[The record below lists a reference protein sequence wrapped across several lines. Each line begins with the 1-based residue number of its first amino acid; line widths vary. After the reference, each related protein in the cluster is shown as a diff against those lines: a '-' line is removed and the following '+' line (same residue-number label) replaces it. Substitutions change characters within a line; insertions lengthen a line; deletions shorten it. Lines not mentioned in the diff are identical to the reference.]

1 MGGFFGVVSSGR
13 CAEDLFYGTDYHS
26 HLGNQR
32 GGLLVHDGKNG
43 FTRFIH
49 DIRNSPFRSMD
60 ECSVSVMIF
69 GSVLA
74 FWSICPQWEQRRL
87 SGRGLLRGPG
97 PGRRPY

>member
-49 DIRNSPFRSMD
+49 DIRNSAAS
-60 ECSVSVMIF
+60 SNTTSN
-69 GSVLA
+69 
-74 FWSICPQWEQRRL
+74 ICGATWA
-87 SGRGLLRGPG
+87 SGRSATRATS
-97 PGRRPY
+97 R